1 MNNSKC
7 VRLIGS
13 EMFLV
18 GSHMFFLR
26 MEMALLGNYMLLP
39 GNNMIHPEVFSTVG
53 KLSQISM
60 LCGQTELLIKERC
73 FNKTRSGYVN
83 SLFFVSCLAQA
94 ATRTQSFAIE
104 ERKPRPKG
112 LRDVKRGKRSMKKQA
127 ETFYQ
132 GYETSRPHATFMRHL
147 TKHTGFVACQNGL
160 FYLFVFENGRHKR
173 RCFKNKGEQIT
184 FVFDEAGI
192 YMQTLKASQLG
203 VGTSVF
209 CKNGAKTLSATRRI
223 FYMQNLQIKKNQ
235 RQMKKRRTVG

>member
-18 GSHMFFLR
+18 GSDMFFLR

-39 GNNMIHPEVFSTVG
+39 GNNSTVG

-60 LCGQTELLIKERC
+60 LCGQTELLIKERF

-104 ERKPRPKG
+104 ERRPRPKG
-112 LRDVKRGKRSMKKQA
+112 LRDGKRGKRRMKKQA
-127 ETFYQ
+127 ETLYQ
-132 GYETSRPHATFMRHL
+132 GYETSRPHATSGWRGPFTRPFFFGIQNFRTAFMRHL
-147 TKHTGFVACQNGL
+147 TKHTGSVACQNGL
-160 FYLFVFENGRHKR
+160 FYLFVFENGLTK
-173 RCFKNKGEQIT
+173 
-184 FVFDEAGI
+184 
-192 YMQTLKASQLG
+192 
-203 VGTSVF
+203 
-209 CKNGAKTLSATRRI
+209 
-223 FYMQNLQIKKNQ
+223 
-235 RQMKKRRTVG
+235 